1 MVSLSGCSMFQVGE
15 DPTVCAAAEN
25 GGLPCTSARDIWEM
39 TDNVTS
45 LDSFNQELSEKRAYK
60 EEHGHD
66 KEDDDDDDNKYDDD
80 DDNKYESKGLVNYP
94 SPEERRVSIVYRNDE
109 NLPAPEPIAVRNAP
123 KILRILLNSWEDDSG
138 RLHMPGYTYVEI
150 EPRKWVVGNGASI
163 QPARITPLSIRKTSL
178 EDERKNNPTADNGM
192 GIIQRVGT
200 ENKDK

>member
-1 MVSLSGCSMFQVGE
+1 MVSLSGCSVFQVGE
-15 DPTVCAAAEN
+15 DPSVCEAAEN

-45 LDSFNQELSEKRAYK
+45 LDSFNQELSEKRTYK

-66 KEDDDDDDNKYDDD
+66 KEDSDN
-80 DDNKYESKGLVNYP
+80 NKNTSKGLVNYP

-178 EDERKNNPTADNGM
+178 EEERNNNPTKDNGM
-192 GIIQRVGT
+192 GIIQRVEP